1 MRDYSKFVKYISE
14 GYSIS
19 RAARKSGIHISVIYN
34 LLRDG
39 RECED
44 SPFRSFYLAV
54 ENAKRVFF
62 EKIVRSVEKGNTINY
77 ASRYY
82 LKDYPY
88 ILKEIHKWADHSH
101 EYHDLYLRLCEV
113 RQIPPLGLFHK
124 K

>member
-1 MRDYSKFVKYISE
+1 MRDYSKFVKCVSE

-19 RAARKSGIHISVIYN
+19 CAARKSGIHVGVIYN

-44 SPFRSFYLAV
+44 SSFRSFYLAV

-62 EKIVRSVEKGNTINY
+62 EKIVRSVENGNTLMC

-82 LKDYPY
+82 LKDYSY
-88 ILKEIHKWADHSH
+88 ILKEIHKWSDPSH
-101 EYHDLYLRLCEV
+101 KYHDLYVRLCEV
-113 RQIPPLGLFHK
+113 RPVPPLGLFYK